1 MLNLI
6 AIHLK
11 EHSAR
16 TSPKVYEISTR
27 QMAPTNNSDQK
38 FKNQYKS
45 IDLSHE
51 TDETLLYHKTKR
63 GDFVIRKKRKRH
75 IENGALFSIYDDNPV
90 C

>member
-16 TSPKVYEISTR
+16 TSPKVYEISIR
-27 QMAPTNNSDQK
+27 QIAPTNNSVQN

-45 IDLSHE
+45 IDSSHE

-63 GDFVIRKKRKRH
+63 GDFAIQKKGKRH
-75 IENGALFSIYDDNPV
+75 IENGALFSIFDDNPG